1 MRKLSVFLVINGL
14 FAILAAILLL
24 VAAVKLLDISSS
36 ISSQYYEPGFELTLY
51 IITSIET
58 FILGIASLVVASALK
73 DDADRLDE
81 VYGAYKNNA
90 NNNNKKTISQV
101 EVKVVESKKQTTKKS
116 EESTK
121 SLPQTVSSEDLSLSI
136 EEFVEKYDSSFFE
149 AINSFYANDE
159 KELKNALTKRYN
171 ELINK

>member
-24 VAAVKLLDISSS
+24 VAAVKLLG

-73 DDADRLDE
+73 DDANRLDE

-90 NNNNKKTISQV
+90 KNNNKKTISQV
-101 EVKVVESKKQTTKKS
+101 EVKVVENKKQTTKKS
-116 EESTK
+116 DEGTK

-136 EEFVEKYDSSFFE
+136 EEFVEKYDPSFFE